1 MSKKVSPRKKLDL
14 GLLHSRLGH
23 RYTISLMNGDTA
35 NVWKDNEL
43 RIYPYPVCTSLQ
55 ISSMNKKDW
64 FKTTLK
70 PKATF
75 KSVLLALFQKYP

>member
-23 RYTISLMNGDTA
+23 QYIILLMARDTA

-43 RIYPYPVCTSLQ
+43 RIYPGPFCTQCQ
-55 ISSMNKKDW
+55 ISSNNKKAGY
-64 FKTTLK
+64 KHLLK
-70 PKATF
+70 LK
-75 KSVLLALFQKYP
+75 V